1 MPIPAPPLSE
11 ILALWPEILLSLTA
25 CALLLFDLIT
35 GRDRKAVLGWIC
47 FGVVVLTLLGTLQ
60 QPPQGGSIF
69 GGMFLADGYAAFFKV
84 LFLIAAALTVLIS
97 LRYLDDEGIHRG
109 EYYALLLFATVGMM
123 FMAGG
128 GDFITIYLGLELM
141 SLSTYVLVGFIRR
154 DGAST
159 EGAVK
164 YFLMGAFTSGILL
177 YGLALL
183 YGLTGSTNLTAVA
196 QGLAGLSLDNPALV
210 LATILVVV
218 GFGFKIAA
226 VPFHMWAPDTYEGAP
241 TSITAFMSSAVK
253 AAALA
258 GLARVFVVALFPSAE
273 IWEALWWILAA
284 LSMIL
289 GNVVAIAQTSLKRM
303 LAYSSISHAGYAL
316 IGVVA
321 ATQARE
327 VGLAGALFYMFV
339 YLFATMGTFSMV
351 ILLTH
356 RGFRSD
362 KIADF
367 AGLGRSAPLAAFV
380 YIIFFLSLAG
390 IPPTAGFVGKLVVF
404 RAAIESGYI
413 VLAVIGVAT
422 SAIAAY
428 YYFMVI
434 KTMFMEEA
442 VVQPQ
447 LSPSRS
453 LALGLGIMVV
463 ATVLLG
469 LFPAVVLNAVTE
481 SVKLL
486 Q

>member
-1 MPIPAPPLSE
+1 MAIPAPPLSE
-11 ILALWPEILLSLTA
+11 VLALWPEILLSVTA
-25 CALLLFDLIT
+25 CALLVFDLLT
-35 GRDRKAVLGWIC
+35 RHDRKVVLGWAC
-47 FGVVVLTLLGTLQ
+47 LGVVVLTLLGTLLL
-60 QPPQGGSIF
+60 PPQGGSIF
-69 GGMFLADGYAAFFKV
+69 AGMFLADGYAAFFKV

-97 LRYLDDEGIHRG
+97 LRYLDDEGIQRG

-128 GDFITIYLGLELM
+128 GDFISIYLGLELM

-183 YGLTGSTNLTAVA
+183 YGLTGSTNLAAVA
-196 QGLAGLSLDNPALV
+196 QSLSGLSLDNPALV

-258 GLARVFVVALFPSAE
+258 ALARVFVVALFPSAE
-273 IWEALWWILAA
+273 IWEVLWWILAA

-339 YLFATMGTFSMV
+339 YLFATMGAFSMV

-356 RGFRSD
+356 RDFRSD
-362 KIADF
+362 KITDF
-367 AGLGRSAPLAAFV
+367 AGLGRSAPLAAFA
-380 YIIFFLSLAG
+380 YILFFLSLAG

-404 RAAIESGYI
+404 RAAIESGYV

-442 VVQPQ
+442 AVQPQ

-453 LALGLGIMVV
+453 LALALGIMVV

-469 LFPAVVLNAVTE
+469 LFPATVLDAVTE